1 MNADGTYD
9 SETSDGPGSQ
19 GRSNSPDGAGGPAGA
34 QEPLAGPGDGLAAT
48 VRGLLPSL
56 TPASARI
63 ARLIVE
69 DPDKVARS
77 TISELSALAGTS
89 DSSIVRTA
97 RALGF
102 SGYPELRLALAA
114 SAARQT
120 PRSTLTSGITPQD
133 SPAAVIAKLVHTE
146 SQAVLETETQLDPAQ
161 LLGAVR
167 AVCGDGQLHI
177 AGVGAS
183 GLVAQDLHQKLQRIG
198 RPCHAHGDSQ
208 SALTSAV
215 LLGSGDVFLAVS
227 HSGES
232 RDVLEP
238 LRRAAA
244 QGATTVVIT
253 NHPLS
258 SAARLADFVLA
269 SAGRETTFRPGAM
282 ASRISQL
289 VVVDCL
295 FVCVAQRTYEK
306 SDHALRVTY
315 EALESDRT

>member
-1 MNADGTYD
+1 MHPSAMHENAAGRGAARKRRVTAP
-9 SETSDGPGSQ
+9 SD
-19 GRSNSPDGAGGPAGA
+19 AGDA
-34 QEPLAGPGDGLAAT
+34 LTAT

-56 TPASARI
+56 TPAAARI
-63 ARLIVE
+63 ASLIVE
-69 DPDKVARS
+69 DPAQVARS

-89 DSSIVRTA
+89 ESSIVRTA

-102 SGYPELRLALAA
+102 AGYPELRLALAA
-114 SAARQT
+114 SAARQG
-120 PRSTLTSGITPQD
+120 PRSTLSSGITQD
-133 SPAAVIAKLVHTE
+133 DAPHEVIAKLVHTE
-146 SQAVLETETQLDPAQ
+146 SQAVLETATQLDPEQ
-161 LLGAVR
+161 LAGAVT
-167 AVCGDGQLHI
+167 AVCGGGQLHI

-183 GLVAQDLHQKLQRIG
+183 GLVAQDLQQKLARIG

-215 LLGSGDVFLAVS
+215 LLGAGDVFLAVS

-238 LRRAAA
+238 LRRASAE
-244 QGATTVVIT
+244 GATTVVIT

-258 SAARLADFVLA
+258 TAARLADFVLV

-295 FVCVAQRTYEK
+295 FVCVAQRTYDT
-306 SDHALRVTY
+306 SSRALRITHQ
-315 EALESDRT
+315 ALESDRAT

>member
-1 MNADGTYD
+1 VHENAPAPTRP
-9 SETSDGPGSQ
+9 SPPG
-19 GRSNSPDGAGGPAGA
+19 AAA
-34 QEPLAGPGDGLAAT
+34 VGDTGDALTAT

-56 TPASARI
+56 TPAAARI
-63 ARLIVE
+63 ATLIVQ
-69 DPDKVARS
+69 DPARVARS

-89 DSSIVRTA
+89 ESSIVRTA

-102 SGYPELRLALAA
+102 AGYPELRLALAA
-114 SAARQT
+114 SAARQG
-120 PRSTLTSGITPQD
+120 PRSTLSAGITPDD
-133 SPAAVIAKLVHTE
+133 SAEEVIAKLVHTE
-146 SQAVLETETQLDPAQ
+146 SQAVLETATQLDADR
-161 LLGAVR
+161 LAGAVQ
-167 AVCGDGQLHI
+167 AICGNGQLHI

-183 GLVAQDLHQKLQRIG
+183 GLVAQDLQQKLARIG

-215 LLGSGDVFLAVS
+215 LLGEGDVFLAVS

-253 NHPLS
+253 NHPMS
-258 SAARLADFVLA
+258 TAARLADFVLV

-295 FVCVAQRTYEK
+295 FVCVAQRTFDV
-306 SDHALRVTY
+306 SSRALRITHQ
-315 EALESDRT
+315 ALESDRSG

>member
-1 MNADGTYD
+1 MKTDGTNGTD
-9 SETSDGPGSQ
+9 PS
-19 GRSNSPDGAGGPAGA
+19 GGPDL
-34 QEPLAGPGDGLAAT
+34 ERERERDSPHFPPSPTGPGDGLAAT

-69 DPDKVARS
+69 DPAQVARS

-114 SAARQT
+114 SAARQA
-120 PRSTLTSGITPQD
+120 PRSTLTSGITRQD
-133 SPAAVIAKLVHTE
+133 SPAEVMAKLVHTE
-146 SQAVLETETQLDPAQ
+146 SQAVLETETQLDPGQ
-161 LLGAVR
+161 LLGAVL

-215 LLGSGDVFLAVS
+215 LLGPGDVFLAVS

-238 LRRAAA
+238 LRRAAD

-253 NHPLS
+253 NHPQS
-258 SAARLADFVLA
+258 TAARLADFVLA

-306 SDHALRVTY
+306 SDHALRVTHQ
-315 EALESDRT
+315 ALEHDRS

>member
-1 MNADGTYD
+1 MQEKTAGRNGSLLRGVTAA
-9 SETSDGPGSQ
+9 SD
-19 GRSNSPDGAGGPAGA
+19 AGA
-34 QEPLAGPGDGLAAT
+34 AGDALTAT

-56 TPASARI
+56 TPAAARI
-63 ARLIVE
+63 ASLIVE
-69 DPDKVARS
+69 DPAQVARS

-89 DSSIVRTA
+89 ESSIVRTA

-102 SGYPELRLALAA
+102 AGYPELRLALAA
-114 SAARQT
+114 SAARQGGR
-120 PRSTLTSGITPQD
+120 PTLSSGITPED
-133 SPAAVIAKLVHTE
+133 SAEEVVAKLVHTE
-146 SQAVLETETQLDPAQ
+146 SQAVLETATQLDADQ
-161 LLGAVR
+161 LRGAVA
-167 AVCGDGQLHI
+167 AVCGGGQLHI

-183 GLVAQDLHQKLQRIG
+183 GLVAQDLQQKLARIG

-215 LLGSGDVFLAVS
+215 LLGEGDVFLAVS

-238 LRRAAA
+238 LRRASA

-258 SAARLADFVLA
+258 TAARLADFVLV

-295 FVCVAQRTYEK
+295 FVCVAQRTFDT
-306 SDHALRVTY
+306 SSRALRLTHQ
-315 EALESDRT
+315 ALESDRAT

>member
-1 MNADGTYD
+1 MRTF
-9 SETSDGPGSQ
+9 
-19 GRSNSPDGAGGPAGA
+19 GGCILGGVYHIV
-34 QEPLAGPGDGLAAT
+34 QEPPTDRSLDAT
-48 VRGLLPSL
+48 APSDSADALTAMVRGLMPSL
-56 TPASARI
+56 TPAAARI
-63 ARLIVE
+63 ATLIVE
-69 DPDKVARS
+69 DPAQVARS

-89 DSSIVRTA
+89 ESSIVRTA

-102 SGYPELRLALAA
+102 AGYPELRLALAV
-114 SAARQT
+114 SAAKQE
-120 PRSTLTSGITPQD
+120 PRSTLSSGISPDD
-133 SPAAVIAKLVHTE
+133 SVATVIGKLVHTE
-146 SQAVLETETQLDPAQ
+146 TQAVRETATQLDPEA
-161 LLGAVR
+161 LDGAVR
-167 AVCGDGQLHI
+167 AVCGGGQLHI

-183 GLVAQDLHQKLQRIG
+183 GLVAQDLQQKLARIG
-198 RPCHAHGDSQ
+198 RPCHAHTDSQ

-215 LLGSGDVFLAVS
+215 LLGVGDVFLAVS

-244 QGATTVVIT
+244 EGATTVVIT

-258 SAARLADFVLA
+258 TAARTADHVLV

-306 SDHALRVTY
+306 SSRALHLTH
-315 EALESDRT
+315 EALESDRPA

>member
-1 MNADGTYD
+1 VHSSAVQERAHNPAVPPAAPATA
-9 SETSDGPGSQ
+9 
-19 GRSNSPDGAGGPAGA
+19 AGDATD
-34 QEPLAGPGDGLAAT
+34 PLTAT

-56 TPASARI
+56 TPAAARI
-63 ARLIVE
+63 ASLIVA
-69 DPDKVARS
+69 DPAQVARS

-89 DSSIVRTA
+89 ESSIVRTA
-97 RALGF
+97 RTLGF
-102 SGYPELRLALAA
+102 AGYPELRLALAA
-114 SAARQT
+114 SAARQA

-133 SPAAVIAKLVHTE
+133 SEREVIAKLVHTE
-146 SQAVLETETQLDPAQ
+146 SQAVLETATQLDAEQ
-161 LLGAVR
+161 LAGAVT
-167 AVCGDGQLHI
+167 AICGGGQLHI

-183 GLVAQDLHQKLQRIG
+183 GLVAQDLQQKLARIG

-215 LLGSGDVFLAVS
+215 LLGTGDVFLAVS

-232 RDVLEP
+232 RDVLAP
-238 LRRAAA
+238 LRRASAE
-244 QGATTVVIT
+244 GATTVVIT

-258 SAARLADFVLA
+258 TAARLADFVLV

-295 FVCVAQRTYEK
+295 FVCVAQRTYDT
-306 SDHALRVTY
+306 SSRALRTTH
-315 EALESDRT
+315 EALEVDRRA